1 MNIIFATS
9 NLNKL
14 KEIENLIPKGINI
27 NNLKDLNF
35 NEEIPENEKTIEGNA
50 IYKAKF
56 IHAKFNVNV
65 FADDTGLEV
74 EALNGEP
81 GVYSARYAGKECN
94 SHKNIEKLLKNLIN
108 NKNRRARFK
117 TIIALILNGK
127 LYQFEGI
134 VNGLISYS
142 SNGNKGFG
150 YDPVF
155 VPEGYSKS
163 FAELSLCEKNKISH
177 RSIAVKKLISF
188 ISKQLN

>member
-134 VNGLISYS
+134 VNGLISHS